1 MFKTILIPA
10 LLATSALVLAGGPE
24 ICTGKGGCAEYQ
36 ITKDCCA
43 EHITTSSPGKQ
54 NPPKEKAPYLPTNSK
69 CVPYTS
75 NGINTGGMVDCC
87 ASRGAGSKEVKLAL
101 SADLC

>member
-43 EHITTSSPGKQ
+43 DVSHSGK
-54 NPPKEKAPYLPTNSK
+54 
-69 CVPYTS
+69 
-75 NGINTGGMVDCC
+75 
-87 ASRGAGSKEVKLAL
+87 
-101 SADLC
+101 

>member
-43 EHITTSSPGKQ
+43 EVDHS
-54 NPPKEKAPYLPTNSK
+54 EKAPYLPTNSK
-69 CVPYTS
+69 CVPYTN

>member
-1 MFKTILIPA
+1 MFKIILIPA

-43 EHITTSSPGKQ
+43 EVDHSAHYDEQSR
-54 NPPKEKAPYLPTNSK
+54 K